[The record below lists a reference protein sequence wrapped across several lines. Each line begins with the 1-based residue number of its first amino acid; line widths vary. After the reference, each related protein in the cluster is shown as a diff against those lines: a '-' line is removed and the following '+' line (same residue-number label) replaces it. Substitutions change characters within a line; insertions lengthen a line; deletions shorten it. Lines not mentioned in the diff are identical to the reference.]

1 MLARTSMVSSQGA
14 PRVDFGPDRWR
25 LYKFA
30 LAEAGRAMRGG
41 MVWGLS
47 KVFSRAPIP
56 TRLLF
61 APQDLRTADPTIAT
75 DIYSGFF
82 AFAGR
87 AITTGGRSPFAFP
100 PPSRAWAEALYGFG
114 WLRHLRAA
122 GTALAQANARS
133 LVDEFVS
140 STLGDRKVACDTAV
154 IARRLMSLISQS
166 PLILEGADHAFYQ
179 RFLRLIGQHV
189 RELERHVRSGA
200 LPQKQLMAAI
210 ALCYAGLCCE
220 GLDRHLRRA
229 SRLLARE
236 IERQILADGGH
247 AGRNPRV
254 IVELL
259 FDLLPLRQMFAS
271 REVDTP
277 DALLNA
283 IDRMLPMVRM
293 FRHGDGT
300 LSHFNGMGVTAADHL
315 ATLLTYDDMRSQ
327 PIQHAPHT
335 GYERMEA
342 GRTLLVVDVGA
353 PPPKA
358 LSTEAGAGCLSF
370 EFSSGTQRI
379 VVNCGTPRIAGDTI
393 VQASRSTAA
402 HSTASV
408 NDVSSCQMVGDRG
421 NWFNRLIARWLL
433 HRIGPVVLSGPEKVT
448 SERAER
454 EHAQILTAS
463 HDGYRPRFGLTHER
477 RLILAPKGNSLEGE
491 DVFWGE
497 GTAAA
502 STEVV
507 IRFHLA
513 PGIRASRA
521 QGGRVVMLVLP
532 NQEAWQFTATPADP
546 DVEDS
551 VFLAAPDGMRRT
563 EQIVLSLRP
572 SETPSVQWRFER
584 MARNFTPGQPAE
596 MTQEL
601 L

>member
-1 MLARTSMVSSQGA
+1 M
-14 PRVDFGPDRWR
+14 DFGPDRWR
-25 LYKFA
+25 LYK
-30 LAEAGRAMRGG
+30 LASSEAGRAMRGAA
-41 MVWGLS
+41 VWSLS
-47 KVFSRAPIP
+47 KVFFGTPVP

-87 AITTGGRSPFAFP
+87 AITTSGRSPFAFT
-100 PPSRAWAEALYGFG
+100 PPSRAWGEALYGFG

-140 STLGDRKVACDTAV
+140 SKPGDKTIACETQIV
-154 IARRLMSLISQS
+154 ARRLMSFISQS

-179 RFLRLIGQHV
+179 RFLRLLGQHV

-200 LPQKQLMAAI
+200 RLQQQLMAAI

-220 GLDRHLRRA
+220 GLERSLRRA

-236 IERQILADGGH
+236 LERQILADGGH
-247 AGRNPRV
+247 ASRNPR
-254 IVELL
+254 IMVELL

-277 DALLNA
+277 EALLNA

-353 PPPKA
+353 PPPTA

-379 VVNCGTPRIAGDTI
+379 VVNCGTPRIAGEAI
-393 VQASRSTAA
+393 IQASRSTPA
-402 HSTASV
+402 HSTASI
-408 NDVSSCQMVGDRG
+408 NDVSSCQIVGDRG
-421 NWFNRLIARWLL
+421 NWLNRRIARWLMR
-433 HRIGPVVLSGPEKVT
+433 RIGPVVLSGPERVT
-448 SERAER
+448 SERSER

-477 RLILAPKGNSLEGE
+477 RLQLAPKGNLLEGE

-497 GTAAA
+497 GSAAA
-502 STEVV
+502 TAEAV

-521 QGGRVVMLVLP
+521 QGGRVIMLVLP
-532 NQEAWQFTATPADP
+532 NQEAWQFTAIPTEASL
-546 DVEDS
+546 EDS

-563 EQIVLSLRP
+563 EQIVLTIRP
-572 SETPSVQWRFER
+572 GETPSVRWRFER
-584 MARNFTPGQPAE
+584 LARTFNPNQPAGTTE
-596 MTQEL
+596 EL

>member
-1 MLARTSMVSSQGA
+1 
-14 PRVDFGPDRWR
+14 
-25 LYKFA
+25 
-30 LAEAGRAMRGG
+30 MRGAA
-41 MVWGLS
+41 VWSLS
-47 KVFSRAPIP
+47 KVFFGTPVP

-87 AITTGGRSPFAFP
+87 AITTSGRSPFAFT
-100 PPSRAWAEALYGFG
+100 PPSRAWGEALYGFG

-140 STLGDRKVACDTAV
+140 SKPGDKTIACETQIV
-154 IARRLMSLISQS
+154 ARRLMSFISQS

-179 RFLRLIGQHV
+179 RFLRLLGQHV

-200 LPQKQLMAAI
+200 RLQQQLMAAI

-220 GLDRHLRRA
+220 GLERSLRRA

-236 IERQILADGGH
+236 LERQILADGGH
-247 AGRNPRV
+247 ASRNPR
-254 IVELL
+254 IMVELL

-277 DALLNA
+277 EALLNA

-353 PPPKA
+353 PPPTA

-379 VVNCGTPRIAGDTI
+379 VVNCGTPRIAGEAI
-393 VQASRSTAA
+393 IQASRSTPA
-402 HSTASV
+402 HSTASI
-408 NDVSSCQMVGDRG
+408 NDVSSCQILGDRG
-421 NWFNRLIARWLL
+421 NWLNRRIARWLMR
-433 HRIGPVVLSGPEKVT
+433 RIGPVVLSGPERVT
-448 SERAER
+448 SERSER

-477 RLILAPKGNSLEGE
+477 RLQLAPKGNLLEGE

-497 GTAAA
+497 GSAAA
-502 STEVV
+502 TAEAV

-521 QGGRVVMLVLP
+521 QGGRVIMLVLP
-532 NQEAWQFTATPADP
+532 NQEAWQFTAIPTEASL
-546 DVEDS
+546 EDS

-563 EQIVLSLRP
+563 EQIVLTIRP
-572 SETPSVQWRFER
+572 GETPSVRWRFER
-584 MARNFTPGQPAE
+584 LARTFNPNQPAGTTE
-596 MTQEL
+596 EL

>member
-1 MLARTSMVSSQGA
+1 
-14 PRVDFGPDRWR
+14 VDFGPDRWR
-25 LYKFA
+25 LYKLA
-30 LAEAGRAMRGG
+30 LSEAGRAMRGAT
-41 MVWGLS
+41 VWSLS
-47 KVFSRAPIP
+47 KVFFGTPVP

-87 AITTGGRSPFAFP
+87 AITTGGRSPFAFT

-140 STLGDRKVACDTAV
+140 SKLGDKTIACDTQIV
-154 IARRLMSLISQS
+154 ARRLISFVSQS

-189 RELERHVRSGA
+189 RELERHVRSGT
-200 LPQKQLMAAI
+200 LPHKQLMAAI

-220 GLDRHLRRA
+220 GLERHLRRA
-229 SRLLARE
+229 SRLLGRE
-236 IERQILADGGH
+236 LERQILADGGH
-247 AGRNPRV
+247 ASRNPRV
-254 IVELL
+254 IVDLL

-277 DALLNA
+277 EALLNA

-327 PIQHAPHT
+327 PIQHAPHS

-342 GRTLLVVDVGA
+342 GRSLLVVDVGA
-353 PPPKA
+353 PPPTA
-358 LSTEAGAGCLSF
+358 LSAEAGAGCLSF
-370 EFSSGTQRI
+370 EFSSASQRI
-379 VVNCGTPRIAGDTI
+379 VVNCGTPRIAGDAI
-393 VQASRSTAA
+393 LQASRSTAA
-402 HSTASV
+402 HSTASI
-408 NDVSSCQMVGDRG
+408 NDISSCQMVGDRG
-421 NWFNRLIARWLL
+421 NWLNRAIARWLL
-433 HRIGPVVLSGPEKVT
+433 RRIGPVVLSGPERVT
-448 SERAER
+448 AERSER

-463 HDGYRPRFGLTHER
+463 HDGYRPRFGLIHER
-477 RLILAPKGNSLEGE
+477 RLQLAPKGNALEGE
-491 DVFWGE
+491 DIFWGE
-497 GTAAA
+497 GNAAA
-502 STEVV
+502 TAEAV

-513 PGIRASRA
+513 PGIKASRA

-532 NQEAWQFTATPADP
+532 NQEAWQFTSIPVGAS
-546 DVEDS
+546 VEDS

-563 EQIVLSLRP
+563 EQIVLSFRP
-572 SETPSVQWRFER
+572 GETPSVRWRFER
-584 MARNFTPGQPAE
+584 LARSFNPSQPAG
-596 MTQEL
+596 TTPEL

>member
-1 MLARTSMVSSQGA
+1 M
-14 PRVDFGPDRWR
+14 DFGPDRWR
-25 LYKFA
+25 LYKLA
-30 LAEAGRAMRGG
+30 LSEAGRAMRGG
-41 MVWGLS
+41 TVWSLS
-47 KVFSRAPIP
+47 KLFVGTPMP

-87 AITTGGRSPFAFP
+87 AITTSGRSPFAFT
-100 PPSRAWAEALYGFG
+100 PPSKAWAESLYGFG

-140 STLGDRKVACDTAV
+140 SKPGDKNIASDTQV
-154 IARRLMSLISQS
+154 MARRLISFISQS

-179 RFLRLIGQHV
+179 RFLRLLGQHV
-189 RELERHVRSGA
+189 RELERHMRSGA
-200 LPQKQLMAAI
+200 LPQQQLMAAI

-220 GLDRHLRRA
+220 GLDRQLRRA
-229 SRLLARE
+229 SRLLTRE
-236 IERQILADGGH
+236 LERQILADGGH
-247 AGRNPRV
+247 ASRNPRV
-254 IVELL
+254 IVDLL

-277 DALLNA
+277 EALLNA
-283 IDRMLPMVRM
+283 IDRMLPMVRL

-335 GYERMEA
+335 GYERLEA
-342 GRTLLVVDVGA
+342 GRTLLVADVGA
-353 PPPKA
+353 PPPTQ

-370 EFSSGTQRI
+370 EFSSAAQRI

-408 NDVSSCQMVGDRG
+408 NDISSCQTVGDRG
-421 NWFNRLIARWLL
+421 GWFNSAIARWLL
-433 HRIGPVVLSGPEKVT
+433 RRIGPVVLSGPARVT
-448 SERAER
+448 SERSER

-463 HDGYRPRFGLTHER
+463 HDGYRQRFGLTHER
-477 RLILAPKGNSLEGE
+477 RLMLAPKGNMLEGE

-497 GTAAA
+497 GTGA
-502 STEVV
+502 SSAEAV

-513 PGIRASRA
+513 PGIKASRA

-532 NQEAWQFTATPADP
+532 NQEAWQFSATPAEAH
-546 DVEDS
+546 VEDS

-563 EQIVLSLRP
+563 EQIVLSIRP
-572 SETPSVQWRFER
+572 SETPSIRWRFER
-584 MARNFTPGQPAE
+584 LARTPNPSQPAE
-596 MTQEL
+596 TTQEL

>member
-1 MLARTSMVSSQGA
+1 M
-14 PRVDFGPDRWR
+14 DFGPDRWR
-25 LYKFA
+25 LYRLA
-30 LAEAGRAMRGG
+30 LSEAGRAMRGAT
-41 MVWGLS
+41 VWSLS
-47 KVFSRAPIP
+47 KVFARTPQP
-56 TRLLF
+56 VRLLF

-87 AITTGGRSPFAFP
+87 AITTSGRSPFAFA

-140 STLGDRKVACDTAV
+140 SKLGDRKTACDTQV
-154 IARRLMSLISQS
+154 IARRLMSFISQS

-200 LPQKQLMAAI
+200 LPQQQLMAAI

-220 GLDRHLRRA
+220 GLERHLRRA

-236 IERQILADGGH
+236 LERQILADGGH
-247 AGRNPRV
+247 ASRNPR
-254 IVELL
+254 ILVELL

-277 DALLNA
+277 GALLNA

-327 PIQHAPHT
+327 PIQHAPHS

-342 GRTLLVVDVGA
+342 GRSLLVMDVGA
-353 PPPKA
+353 PPPTA

-370 EFSSGTQRI
+370 EFSSGSQRI
-379 VVNCGTPRIAGDTI
+379 VVNCGTPRIAGDAI
-393 VQASRSTAA
+393 IQASRSTAA
-402 HSTASV
+402 HSTASIS
-408 NDVSSCQMVGDRG
+408 DVSSCQMVGERG
-421 NWFNRLIARWLL
+421 TWLSRRIGRWLL
-433 HRIGPVVLSGPEKVT
+433 GRIGPVVISGPERVT
-448 SERAER
+448 SERGER

-477 RLILAPKGNSLEGE
+477 RLQLAPKGNLLEGE

-497 GTAAA
+497 GAAT
-502 STEVV
+502 TEAV

-513 PGIRASRA
+513 PGVRASRA

-532 NQEAWQFTATPADP
+532 NQEAWQFTALPLEAS
-546 DVEDS
+546 VEDS

-563 EQIVLSLRP
+563 EQIVLGIRP
-572 SETPSVQWRFER
+572 GETPSVRWRFER
-584 MARNFTPGQPAE
+584 LARTFNPGQPSEA
-596 MTQEL
+596 TPDL